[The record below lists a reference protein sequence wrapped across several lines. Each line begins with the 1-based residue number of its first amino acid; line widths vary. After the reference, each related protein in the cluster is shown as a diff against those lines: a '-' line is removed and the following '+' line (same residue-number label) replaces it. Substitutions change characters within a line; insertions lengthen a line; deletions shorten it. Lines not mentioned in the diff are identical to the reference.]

1 MALTRDLLKQIGI
14 IDDDQAKKILD
25 AHHAEFDPV
34 REKAE
39 QYDKVKAD
47 FDEQAKNIKAL
58 QDAAGDKEVLQK
70 QIDELKTAA
79 DTKAADHKKELE
91 ELQSKLEDA
100 EFDKLLDDAITKA
113 GGRRTASIRA
123 ELKLDELKA
132 GKDRSTD
139 IDAAIRTLKESD
151 DTSFLFGEP
160 EAKPTGAKVN
170 SSGNAG
176 GGTGGEDAT
185 TATARA
191 VMGLKPIDTGK
202 EN

>member
-1 MALTRDLLKQIGI
+1 MALTRDSIKQLGITDEDQITKLLN
-14 IDDDQAKKILD
+14 
-25 AHHAEFDPV
+25 AHHAEVNPLK
-34 REKAE
+34 EKAE

-47 FDEQAKNIKAL
+47 FDEQAKSIKSL
-58 QDAAGDKEVLQK
+58 QDAAGDKEALQK

-79 DTKAADHKKELE
+79 ETKAADHKKELE
-91 ELQSKLEDA
+91 EMQSKLEGA

-123 ELKLDELKA
+123 ELKLDDLKA
-132 GKDRSTD
+132 SKDRTND
-139 IDAAIRTLKESD
+139 IDAAIKALKESD

-176 GGTGGEDAT
+176 GGTGGDEAA

-191 VMGLKPIDTGK
+191 VMGLKPVGK
-202 EN
+202 ED

>member
-1 MALTRDLLKQIGI
+1 MALTRDSIKQLGITDEDQITKLLN
-14 IDDDQAKKILD
+14 
-25 AHHAEFDPV
+25 AHHAEVNPL

-47 FDEQAKNIKAL
+47 FDEQAKSIKAL
-58 QDAAGDKEVLQK
+58 QDAAGDKEALQK

-79 DTKAADHKKELE
+79 ETKAADHKKELE
-91 ELQSKLEDA
+91 EMQSKLEGA

-132 GKDRSTD
+132 SKDRTND
-139 IDAAIRTLKESD
+139 IDAAIKALKESE
-151 DTSFLFGEP
+151 DTSFLFGSD
-160 EAKPTGAKVN
+160 AKPSGARID
-170 SSGNAG
+170 SSGRTDT
-176 GGTGGEDAT
+176 GTDGNDAAM
-185 TATARA
+185 ATARA
-191 VMGLKPIDTGK
+191 VMGLKPTGK

>member
-1 MALTRDLLKQIGI
+1 MALTRDSIKQLGITDEDQITELLN
-14 IDDDQAKKILD
+14 
-25 AHHAEFDPV
+25 AHHAEVNPL

-47 FDEQAKNIKAL
+47 FDEQAKSIKAL
-58 QDAAGDKEVLQK
+58 QDAAGDKEALQK

-79 DTKAADHKKELE
+79 ETKAADHKKELE
-91 ELQSKLEDA
+91 EMQSKLEGA

-132 GKDRSTD
+132 SKDRSND
-139 IDAAIRTLKESD
+139 IDAAIKALKESE
-151 DTSFLFGEP
+151 DTSFLFGSD
-160 EAKPTGAKVN
+160 AKPSGARID
-170 SSGNAG
+170 SSGRTDT
-176 GGTGGEDAT
+176 GTDGNDAAM
-185 TATARA
+185 ATARA
-191 VMGLKPIDTGK
+191 VMGLKPTGK

>member
-14 IDDDQAKKILD
+14 TDDDQAKKILD

-34 REKAE
+34 RKKAE

-47 FDEQAKNIKAL
+47 FDEQAKSIKAL
-58 QDAAGDKEVLQK
+58 QDAAGDKEGLQK
-70 QIDELKTAA
+70 QIDVLKAAA

-91 ELQSKLEDA
+91 ELQSKLEGA

-132 GKDRSTD
+132 SKDRSTD
-139 IDAAIRTLKESD
+139 IDAAIKALKESD

-160 EAKPTGAKVN
+160 EAEPTGAKVN

-185 TATARA
+185 EATARA

>member
-14 IDDDQAKKILD
+14 TDDDQAKKILD

-34 REKAE
+34 RKKAE

-47 FDEQAKNIKAL
+47 FDEQAKSIKAL
-58 QDAAGDKEVLQK
+58 QDAAGDKEGLQK
-70 QIDELKTAA
+70 QIDVLKAAA

-91 ELQSKLEDA
+91 ELQSKLEGA

-132 GKDRSTD
+132 SKDRSTD
-139 IDAAIRTLKESD
+139 IDAAIKALKESD

-160 EAKPTGAKVN
+160 EAKPTGATVN

-185 TATARA
+185 EATARA

>member
-1 MALTRDLLKQIGI
+1 MALTRDSIKQLGITDEELITKLLN
-14 IDDDQAKKILD
+14 
-25 AHHAEFDPV
+25 AHHAEVNPL

-47 FDEQAKNIKAL
+47 FDEQAKSIKSL
-58 QDAAGDKEVLQK
+58 QDAAGDKEALQK

-79 DTKAADHKKELE
+79 ETKAADHKKELE
-91 ELQSKLEDA
+91 EMQSKLEGA

-132 GKDRSTD
+132 SKDRTND
-139 IDAAIRTLKESD
+139 IDAAIKALKESE
-151 DTSFLFGEP
+151 DTSFLFESD
-160 EAKPTGAKVN
+160 AKPSGARID
-170 SSGNAG
+170 SSGRTDT
-176 GGTGGEDAT
+176 GTDGNDAAM
-185 TATARA
+185 ATARA
-191 VMGLKPIDTGK
+191 VMGLKPTGK

>member
-1 MALTRDLLKQIGI
+1 MALTRDSIKQLGITDEDQITKLLN
-14 IDDDQAKKILD
+14 
-25 AHHAEFDPV
+25 AHHAEVNPL

-39 QYDKVKAD
+39 KYDKVKAD
-47 FDEQAKNIKAL
+47 FDEQAKSIKSL
-58 QDAAGDKEVLQK
+58 QDAAGDKGALQK
-70 QIDELKTAA
+70 QIDDLKAA
-79 DTKAADHKKELE
+79 AETKAADHKKELE
-91 ELQSKLEDA
+91 DMQSKLEGA

-123 ELKLDELKA
+123 ELNLDDLKA
-132 GKDRSTD
+132 SKDRSTD
-139 IDAAIRTLKESD
+139 IDAAIKALKESD

-176 GGTGGEDAT
+176 GGTGGEDAAE
-185 TATARA
+185 ATARA